1 MCLTI
6 ILYSIEGDGLDS
18 MPGSRDASIE
28 EGSEFLS
35 ILSDNIM
42 VKILVMLSS
51 SPSSTRGLSRVLGVG
66 ESSISRRLKSL
77 ERLGIVE
84 GRWVSSGGVN
94 MKLYYMKAKEIT
106 IRIGSQGI
114 IVSLGGDRYSLYDPY
129 YSIPVNRLFIG
140 RKPQLEFL
148 GKGEGVTFIVGIAG
162 IGKTSLVAEYARV
175 FNGPVLWNIVSESTT
190 FLQLIRR
197 ISLFLDVLGDKRIL
211 ESLNQGYEDPDH
223 LIGLL
228 IDSLSKMR
236 CLIVIDEYHNSH
248 DNRINDLVMRLS
260 KSRIASRVIV
270 ISRKKPEFY
279 IDREN
284 ILIMQEMSQDEARE
298 LVTSLG
304 IDPVGFEKAYSLLG
318 GIPQLLVLYSEAVK
332 KGLTIPTIFENISDY
347 IVKEILDKMPY
358 EERLILELLSTV
370 RRPSPYQMLKRLGIK
385 GSKLREAVTS
395 LERSM
400 LIERIGSQ
408 YHVNEIIARVARER
422 SEDPGELHRIAAD
435 FYSSSEREE
444 DLVEAIYHYIM
455 GEDPTK
461 AAKLMAKIIEPL
473 IQARISVK
481 PFEKILRDALEK
493 HGELN
498 PHLKGWIYLT
508 IGVLK
513 KLEGLFG
520 EALEYLD
527 RSEEIGSSIGDQRLE
542 AYSKIEGSIVLRQ
555 MGRYGEAL
563 KKLKEA
569 LSIARDIRD
578 RYAVERIL
586 YNIAVVS
593 FFTGDLD
600 SSETY
605 FRDIVAR
612 LSRSGDR
619 FREALTLGW
628 LGMIYRIRFKTE
640 DSLEALARSSKI
652 FLDLGA
658 AHSLAIAYREIAST
672 QFIAGSVR
680 DAIGYLERAAALIDQ
695 NSYPHLAV
703 GIKLDMSIYKA
714 LMGELEDSRKI
725 LGDVEELMR
734 SKGIEDPE
742 YRAIL
747 AVCRAL
753 NEYAAGRDFYEYAL
767 NALEL
772 LDRCGIYRR
781 IFVMAIIGMI
791 MTSSSS
797 HREEGQ
803 NILSDLKM
811 ILEGVGV
818 RKEAIEEF
826 LDIIAKK
833 IKLARVSS
841 KVAVEKDSM

>member
-1 MCLTI
+1 
-6 ILYSIEGDGLDS
+6 
-18 MPGSRDASIE
+18 MPGSRDVSIE
-28 EGSEFLS
+28 EGSELLS
-35 ILSDNIM
+35 ILSDDIM

-94 MKLYYMKAKEIT
+94 VKLYYMKAKEIT
-106 IRIGSQGI
+106 VRIGSQGI
-114 IVSLGGDRYSLYDPY
+114 IVSLGGDRYPLYDPY
-129 YSIPVNRLFIG
+129 YSLPANRLFVG

-148 GKGEGVTFIVGIAG
+148 RKGEGVTFIVGIAG
-162 IGKTSLVAEYARV
+162 IGKTSLATEYARV
-175 FNGPVLWNIVSESTT
+175 FDGPVLWNIVSESTT
-190 FLQLIRR
+190 FFQLVRR
-197 ISLFLDVLGDKRIL
+197 ISLFLAALGDKRIL

-228 IDSLSKMR
+228 IDSLSKVK
-236 CLIVIDEYHNSH
+236 CLIVIDDYHNSH
-248 DNRINDLVMRLS
+248 DNRISDLVSRLS
-260 KSRIASRVIV
+260 KSKIASRVIV

-284 ILIMQEMSQDEARE
+284 ILIVQEMSQDEARE

-304 IDPVGFEKAYSLLG
+304 IDPAGFERVYSILG
-318 GIPQLLVLYSEAVK
+318 GIPQLLILYSEAVK
-332 KGLTIPTIFENISDY
+332 KGLTIPTILEDISDY
-347 IVKEILDKMPY
+347 IAKEILSKMPY
-358 EERLILELLSTV
+358 EERLVLELLSIV

-385 GSKLREAVTS
+385 GPKLREAVTS

-400 LIERIGSQ
+400 LIERIGNQ
-408 YHVNEIIARVARER
+408 YYVNEMIARVVKER
-422 SEDPGELHRIAAD
+422 SEDPEELHRIAAN

-455 GEDPTK
+455 GEDPAK
-461 AAKLMAKIIEPL
+461 AARLIAKIIEPL
-473 IQARISVK
+473 TQARISVK
-481 PFEKILRDALEK
+481 SFEKILRAAVDK
-493 HGELN
+493 HGESN
-498 PHLKGWIYLT
+498 PHLRGWACLAM
-508 IGVLK
+508 GVVK

-527 RSEEIGSSIGDQRLE
+527 RSEEIGSSIGDQKLE
-542 AYSKIEGSIVLRQ
+542 VYSKIEDSIVLRQ
-555 MGRYGEAL
+555 MGRYEDAL
-563 KKLKEA
+563 KKLEEA
-569 LSIARDIRD
+569 LSIASDIRD
-578 RYAVERIL
+578 RYAIERIL

-593 FFTGDLD
+593 FFAGDLD

-605 FRDIVAR
+605 FRDILAR

-628 LGMIYRIRFKTE
+628 LGMIYRIKLNTE
-640 DSLEALARSSKI
+640 KSLEALARSSKI
-652 FLDLGA
+652 FLDLGTT
-658 AHSLAIAYREIAST
+658 HSLAIAYREMAST
-672 QFIAGSVR
+672 QFIAGR
-680 DAIGYLERAAALIDQ
+680 LDDAIDHLERAAALIDQ

-703 GIKLDMSIYKA
+703 GIKLDISIYKA

-725 LGDVEELMR
+725 LKDVERFMSL
-734 SKGIEDPE
+734 KGIEDPE

-747 AVCRAL
+747 AVCKAL
-753 NEYAAGRDFYEYAL
+753 NEYADGRNFYEYAL

-781 IFVMAIIGMI
+781 IFVMSIIGMI

-803 NILSDLKM
+803 NILNALKAT
-811 ILEGVGV
+811 LEEAGV
-818 RKEAIEEF
+818 REEAIEEF
-826 LDIIAKK
+826 LDTIAKK
-833 IKLARVSS
+833 IKLARASS
-841 KVAVEKDSM
+841 RAAVEKDSM

>member
-1 MCLTI
+1 
-6 ILYSIEGDGLDS
+6 
-18 MPGSRDASIE
+18 MPRSRDVSIE

-35 ILSDNIM
+35 ILSDDIM

-94 MKLYYMKAKEIT
+94 VKLYYTKAKEIT

-114 IVSLGGDRYSLYDPY
+114 IVSLGGDRYPLYDPY
-129 YSIPVNRLFIG
+129 YSLPVNRLFVG

-148 GKGEGVTFIVGIAG
+148 RKGKGVTFIVGIAG
-162 IGKTSLVAEYARV
+162 IGKTSLAAEYARV
-175 FNGPVLWNIVSESTT
+175 FDGPVLWNIVSESTT
-190 FLQLIRR
+190 FFQLIRR
-197 ISLFLDVLGDKRIL
+197 ISLLLAALGDKRIL

-228 IDSLSKMR
+228 IDSLSKVR
-236 CLIVIDEYHNSH
+236 CLIIIDDYHNSH
-248 DNRINDLVMRLS
+248 DNRINDLVSRLS
-260 KSRIASRVIV
+260 KLKIESRVIV

-284 ILIMQEMSQDEARE
+284 ILIVQEMSQDEARE

-304 IDPVGFEKAYSLLG
+304 IDPAEFERAYSILG
-318 GIPQLLVLYSEAVK
+318 GIPQLLILYSEAVK
-332 KGLTIPTIFENISDY
+332 KGLSIPTILEDISDY
-347 IVKEILDKMPY
+347 IAKEILGKMPY
-358 EERLILELLSTV
+358 EERLVLELLSIV
-370 RRPSPYQMLKRLGIK
+370 RRPSPYQMLKKLGIK

-408 YHVNEIIARVARER
+408 YYVNEMIARVVEER
-422 SEDPGELHRIAAD
+422 LEDPEELHRIAAE

-444 DLVEAIYHYIM
+444 DLVEAIYHHIM
-455 GEDPTK
+455 GGYPVG

-473 IQARISVK
+473 AQARISVK
-481 PFEKILRDALEK
+481 PFEKIMRAALDG
-493 HGELN
+493 HGESN
-498 PHLKGWIYLT
+498 PHLRGWACLAMGI
-508 IGVLK
+508 VK

-527 RSEEIGSSIGDQRLE
+527 RSEGIGSSIGDQRLE
-542 AYSKIEGSIVLRQ
+542 VYSKIEGSIVLRQ
-555 MGRYGEAL
+555 MGRYEEAL
-563 KKLKEA
+563 KKLEEA

-605 FRDIVAR
+605 FRDILAR

-628 LGMIYRIRFKTE
+628 LGMIYRIKLKAKE
-640 DSLEALARSSKI
+640 SLEVLDRSSKI

-658 AHSLAIAYREIAST
+658 VHSLAIAYREIAST
-672 QFIAGSVR
+672 QFIAGRLV
-680 DAIGYLERAAALIDQ
+680 DALNYLERAVAVIDQ
-695 NSYPHLAV
+695 NSYPHLV
-703 GIKLDMSIYKA
+703 IGIKLDMSVYKV
-714 LMGELEDSRKI
+714 LMGEPEVSRKI
-725 LGDVEELMR
+725 LGDAEELMR
-734 SKGIEDPE
+734 LKGIEDPE

-747 AVCRAL
+747 ALCRAL
-753 NEYAAGRDFYEYAL
+753 NEYSGGRDFYKHAL
-767 NALEL
+767 TALKPLEK
-772 LDRCGIYRR
+772 CGIYRR
-781 IFVMAIIGMI
+781 IFIMSLIGMI
-791 MTSSSS
+791 MANTRS

-803 NILSDLKM
+803 HILNTLKEM
-811 ILEGVGV
+811 LKDTGV
-818 RKEAIEEF
+818 RGEDIEEF
-826 LDIIAKK
+826 LDTIARMIK
-833 IKLARVSS
+833 IARSS
-841 KVAVEKDSM
+841 GKAVIEK

>member
-1 MCLTI
+1 
-6 ILYSIEGDGLDS
+6 
-18 MPGSRDASIE
+18 MPGSCDPPVE

-35 ILSDNIM
+35 ILSDDIM

-94 MKLYYMKAKEIT
+94 VKLYYMKAKEIT
-106 IRIGSQGI
+106 IRIDSQGI
-114 IVSLGGDRYSLYDPY
+114 TVSLGRDIYPLRDPY
-129 YSIPVNRLFIG
+129 YSLPVNRLFIG

-148 GKGEGVTFIVGIAG
+148 RKGKGVTFIVGMAG
-162 IGKTSLVAEYARV
+162 IGKTSLAAEYARA
-175 FNGPVLWNIVSESTT
+175 FDGPVLWNMVSESTT
-190 FLQLIRR
+190 FFQLIRR
-197 ISLFLDVLGDKRIL
+197 ISLFLAALGDKRIL
-211 ESLNQGYEDPDH
+211 ESLNQGYEDSDH

-228 IDSLSKMR
+228 IDSLSKVR
-236 CLIVIDEYHNSH
+236 CLIVIDDYHNSH
-248 DNRINDLVMRLS
+248 DDRIKDLVIRLS
-260 KSRIASRVIV
+260 KSKIVSRILV

-284 ILIMQEMSQDEARE
+284 MLVVREMSQEEAKE
-298 LVTSLG
+298 LVSNLG
-304 IDPVGFEKAYSLLG
+304 IDPAGFGRVYAAVG
-318 GIPQLLVLYSEAVK
+318 GIPQLLILYSEAVK
-332 KGLTIPTIFENISDY
+332 KGLSIPSIIEDISEY
-347 IVKEILDKMPY
+347 IAKEILDKMPY
-358 EERLILELLSTV
+358 EERLVLELLSIV

-385 GSKLREAVTS
+385 GPKLRAAVTS

-408 YHVNEIIARVARER
+408 YYVNDMLARIVEKWL
-422 SEDPGELHRIAAD
+422 EDPEELHRIAAE
-435 FYSSSEREE
+435 FFSSSTRDE

-455 GEDPTK
+455 GGDLAR
-461 AAKLMAKIIEPL
+461 AASLMVKIIEPL
-473 IQARISVK
+473 AQARISLK
-481 PFEKILRDALEK
+481 PFEKILRVALDK

-498 PHLKGWIYLT
+498 PHLRGWACLAM
-508 IGVLK
+508 GVVK

-520 EALEYLD
+520 EALEYLY

-542 AYSKIEGSIVLRQ
+542 VYSKIEGSIVLRQ

-563 KKLKEA
+563 KKLEEA

-593 FFTGDLD
+593 FFTGNLD
-600 SSETY
+600 SSENY
-605 FRDIVAR
+605 FRDILPR

-628 LGMIYRIRFKTE
+628 LGMIYRIRFKTRE
-640 DSLEALARSSKI
+640 SLEALDRSSKI

-658 AHSLAIAYREIAST
+658 AHSLAIAYREVAST
-672 QFIAGSVR
+672 HFIAGNVV
-680 DAIGYLERAAALIDQ
+680 DAIDYLERASALIDQ

-714 LMGELEDSRKI
+714 LIGELEDSRKI
-725 LGDVEELMR
+725 LGDAEELMR
-734 SKGIEDPE
+734 LKGIEDPE

-753 NEYAAGRDFYEYAL
+753 NEYADGRNFYEYAL

-772 LDRCGIYRR
+772 IDRCGIYRR
-781 IFVMAIIGMI
+781 IFIMSLIGVIMAN
-791 MTSSSS
+791 TRS

-803 NILSDLKM
+803 HILSTLKAM
-811 ILEGVGV
+811 LKGAGV
-818 RKEAIEEF
+818 RGEDIEEF
-826 LDIIAKK
+826 LDTIARMIK
-833 IKLARVSS
+833 IARSS
-841 KVAVEKDSM
+841 NKAMIEK